1 VAPPKISIDSTIIC
15 VEPWVMIVRLIVEV
29 IAWSITS
36 CVFILR
42 KRRKASRIRSKM
54 TTDSLTE

>member
-1 VAPPKISIDSTIIC
+1 
-15 VEPWVMIVRLIVEV
+15 MMVRLIVLV
-29 IAWSITS
+29 IAWSMTS

-42 KRRKASRIRSKM
+42 KRRKVSRIRSKM